1 MTVLAAEQTSSAGP
15 LGLLLILALVAAT
28 VLLIRSM
35 NGRLRKL
42 PPSFEDRPAA
52 PAAPAAPATPAA
64 PAPTTPVTPPTAQ
77 GDQPS
82 S

>member
-15 LGLLLILALVAAT
+15 LGLLLILVLVVAT

-42 PPSFEDRPAA
+42 PPSFEQRPT
-52 PAAPAAPATPAA
+52 PPTPPTPATP
-64 PAPTTPVTPPTAQ
+64 PAE
-77 GDQPS
+77 GDQPAS
-82 S
+82 